1 MVGDAVQVGTAV
13 QLAAIASVAPPTLRA
28 AVPDG
33 ERTSS
38 LATGYAA
45 LASRARLGGTKA
57 QGQLAWQPRA
67 NDSVRAEL
75 RQAAS
80 PSWTERMRA
89 ELFAKESTRGER
101 ASDAPAVAPNIEPIA
116 DAAPSP
122 VATESGYFSSLR
134 FLGQLDRTY
143 LVCEGAGELVLV
155 DQHSAH
161 ERAEF
166 HKLREAHRRR
176 GADGAG
182 GATTVAV
189 QRLLFATS
197 MDATATQLAVA
208 QSAATVLADVGF
220 EVEPF
225 SGGKLAVKTVPAG
238 LRHSDPQVVLRQL
251 LDDLAEVG
259 TAAAV
264 DAYVDRAFST
274 IACHSALRAGDR
286 LDAPAAE
293 ALLRTLDDA
302 FRGTDESTA
311 QPHGRPVLLRL
322 GVADLARR
330 FGR

>member
-1 MVGDAVQVGTAV
+1 
-13 QLAAIASVAPPTLRA
+13 
-28 AVPDG
+28 
-33 ERTSS
+33 
-38 LATGYAA
+38 
-45 LASRARLGGTKA
+45 
-57 QGQLAWQPRA
+57 
-67 NDSVRAEL
+67 
-75 RQAAS
+75 
-80 PSWTERMRA
+80 MRA
-89 ELFAKESTRGER
+89 ELFAKESVRGER
-101 ASDAPAVAPNIEPIA
+101 ASDAPAVTPTPAVAPEP
-116 DAAPSP
+116 
-122 VATESGYFSSLR
+122 GYFSSLR

-176 GADGAG
+176 GADSGPA
-182 GATTVAV
+182 VAV

-197 MDATATQLAVA
+197 MDASAAQLAVA
-208 QSAATVLADVGF
+208 QSAASVLADVGF

-225 SGGKLAVKTVPAG
+225 SGGKLAMKTVPAG
-238 LRHSDPQVVLRQL
+238 LSHSDPHVVLRQL
-251 LDDLAEVG
+251 LDELAEVG

-264 DAYVDRAFST
+264 DAYVDRALST

-293 ALLRTLDDA
+293 ALLHTLDDA
-302 FRGTDESTA
+302 FRGTDESTP